1 VAQVAARCSPGAGSY
16 YQGLRQRKPAQV
28 ARIALA
34 RKLLTVVWA
43 LLRHGVCYDEDSFT
57 RG

>member
-1 VAQVAARCSPGAGSY
+1 
-16 YQGLRQRKPAQV
+16 V

-43 LLRHGVCYDEDSFT
+43 LLRHGVCYDEELFI